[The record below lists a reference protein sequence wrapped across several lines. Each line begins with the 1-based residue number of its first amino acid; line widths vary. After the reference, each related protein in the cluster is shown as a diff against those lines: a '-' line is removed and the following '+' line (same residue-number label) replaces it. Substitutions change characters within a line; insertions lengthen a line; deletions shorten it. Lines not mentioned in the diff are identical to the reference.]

1 MSSYKSSPA
10 MQRRLVLVALPL
22 LLSCGVR
29 GQVVPAVISFGDSTI
44 DVGNNN
50 YLPGAVFKANYAP
63 YGENFRR
70 HRATGRFSDGKIVTD
85 ITAETLGFEGYA
97 PPYLSPLASG
107 KNLLTGANFGSA
119 ASSYSDDTAAMYDA
133 ITLSQ
138 QLKYYKEYRSKLAAV
153 AGRRQARTILAE
165 ALYVVSTGT
174 GDFIQN
180 YYHNASLSA
189 RYDVDRYCD
198 LLVGIFSGF
207 ASVSTSTHRHRRPH
221 LASPAHHI
229 CTLCDLVVGLDILQ
243 ELYRLGARR
252 IGVTTM
258 PPLGCLPA
266 TIRLY
271 GKGRSGGG
279 CLPRLNRDAETFN
292 RKLNATVGALVKRHA
307 GLKVAVFDVYT
318 PLRDLSERPAA
329 QGFTEARRTCCRT
342 GKAGTRV
349 YLCDPATA
357 AGMCRNASSYVYFD
371 GVHPSEAANL
381 VVAESLVSAGIDL
394 LT

>member
-1 MSSYKSSPA
+1 MPSSRSSSPA
-10 MQRRLVLVALPL
+10 MQRMLALMALSL
-22 LLSCGVR
+22 LLNGGVH

-85 ITAETLGFEGYA
+85 ITDA

-207 ASVSTSTHRHRRPH
+207 A
-221 LASPAHHI
+221 
-229 CTLCDLVVGLDILQ
+229 
-243 ELYRLGARR
+243 YRLGARR

-271 GKGRSGGG
+271 GKGRSRTG

-292 RKLNATVGALVKRHA
+292 RKLNATVGALVRRHA

-329 QGFTEARRTCCRT
+329 QGFAEARRTCCRT
-342 GKAGTRV
+342 GNAGTRV

-357 AGMCRNASSYVYFD
+357 ARMCRNASSYVYFD

-381 VVAESLVSAGIDL
+381 VIAESLVSAGIDL

>member
-1 MSSYKSSPA
+1 MLPSRSSSPA
-10 MQRRLVLVALPL
+10 MQRMIALVALSL
-22 LLSCGVR
+22 LLSCGVH

-70 HRATGRFSDGKIVTD
+70 HKATGRFSDGKIVTD

-198 LLVGIFSGF
+198 LLVGIFSCF
-207 ASVSTSTHRHRRPH
+207 
-221 LASPAHHI
+221 
-229 CTLCDLVVGLDILQ
+229 DD

-271 GKGRSGGG
+271 GGKGRSGGGG

-292 RKLNATVGALVKRHA
+292 RKLNATVGALVRRHA

-329 QGFTEARRTCCRT
+329 QGFAEARRTCCRT
-342 GKAGTRV
+342 GKAGTGV
-349 YLCDPATA
+349 YLCDPATTA

>member
-1 MSSYKSSPA
+1 MPSSRSSSPA
-10 MQRRLVLVALPL
+10 MQRMLALMALSL
-22 LLSCGVR
+22 LLNGGVH

-85 ITAETLGFEGYA
+85 ITASRATRRRTSARWRRGRTSSPAPTSA
-97 PPYLSPLASG
+97 PPRPA
-107 KNLLTGANFGSA
+107 TP
-119 ASSYSDDTAAMYDA
+119 TTRRPCMDA

-207 ASVSTSTHRHRRPH
+207 A
-221 LASPAHHI
+221 
-229 CTLCDLVVGLDILQ
+229 D

-271 GKGRSGGG
+271 GKGRSRTG

-292 RKLNATVGALVKRHA
+292 RKLNATVGALVRRHA

-329 QGFTEARRTCCRT
+329 QGFAEARRTCCRT
-342 GKAGTRV
+342 GNAGTRV

-357 AGMCRNASSYVYFD
+357 ARMCRNASSYVYFD

-381 VVAESLVSAGIDL
+381 VIAESLVSAGIDL